1 MAAGHSRPVA
11 QRVISNGQQPDGRW
25 PGEGAG
31 EISLATYAAER
42 VATRARRP
50 AVSAG
55 VPIAA
60 AKITAPGVPGWA
72 VPRPR
77 ITKLIAQGT
86 RWCPLTV
93 VTGPAGA
100 GKTTALAL
108 WAAARPGTVA
118 WVGVDEFDNRP
129 GVFWAHVVAALR
141 RSGVA
146 LPTAAP
152 AARGRD
158 AGHVFLLWLAVALA
172 GQNPPVTLVLDDL
185 HLLTDPK
192 ALDGLDYLLR
202 NAGSGLRLVVAARM
216 APLPLHRYR
225 LAGGLTEIR
234 AGDLAFTVAEAG
246 LLLARH
252 GNKLSADSV
261 ERLTRRTEGWAA
273 GLRLAGIC
281 LGADP
286 GPDRFA
292 GELITEDSAVTGYLT
307 EEVLDVQ
314 PPEVRDVLLS
324 TSILEDISAQAAGE
338 LAGNERAGRILLALA
353 RANGF
358 VQPAGPGRYRYHPL
372 FAEVL
377 RLKLRCEHPDRV
389 ALLHRRAARWYERNG
404 QLADAVRHAARAG
417 DWPLAA
423 SMVIDALAIGEI
435 MEPRGSPSLAGEFAD
450 MPHGRAWTGP
460 QPHLISAAAALS
472 AGQQDAGTAA
482 LEAAD
487 AILERLPAGQETAAR
502 LAAAMIRLTA
512 ALRSGD
518 LTAAASA
525 AARAEVLVGRVPGG
539 NLARH
544 PGTRTRV
551 LSGRGAVE
559 LWSGHLDAAAGT
571 LDAGLAAAPASC
583 GQDERADCLG
593 HLALV
598 EALRGRL
605 CRAAE
610 LAGRATA
617 PLTAGEHRPPVPH
630 PNPAALV
637 ALAWVHVGHHELR
650 EARDSLGQADAAL
663 RVRPDK
669 LIGAVAYL
677 VAAGVSLAEGRA
689 AAAGQIIARA
699 RSGWSPP
706 AWLDHRLS
714 LVQSRAFAAAGDIQA
729 ALAAAGRCGSGT
741 SVEAAVTL
749 AYAWA
754 AAGDGENA
762 RRALAPALA
771 SHSGAPER
779 IRLQAWLIDARLSYT
794 SGDRV
799 RGRRSLASAL
809 RLAVPEQL
817 RLPFALERGWI
828 EPVLRRE
835 PELAHAHR
843 CLFAPA
849 LRHHQAPAP
858 RDTPDQAPILVA
870 EPLTEREREVL
881 RHASGLLRTAEIATE
896 LDISIHTVKTHLK
909 NVYRKL
915 ATTRRGEAVR
925 RARQLELI

>member
-1 MAAGHSRPVA
+1 MAV
-11 QRVISNGQQPDGRW
+11 
-25 PGEGAG
+25 
-31 EISLATYAAER
+31 YAAER

-55 VPIAA
+55 VPIVA
-60 AKITAPGVPGWA
+60 AKITAPGVPDW
-72 VPRPR
+72 VVSRPR
-77 ITKLIAQGT
+77 ITELIAQGT

-108 WAAARPGTVA
+108 WAAAQPGTVA
-118 WVGVDEFDNRP
+118 WVGLDEFDDRP
-129 GVFWAHVVAALR
+129 GVFWAYVVAALR
-141 RSGVA
+141 RSGAVIPPA
-146 LPTAAP
+146 LP
-152 AARGRD
+152 AARGRG
-158 AGHVFLLWLAVALA
+158 AGHVFLLWLAAALA
-172 GQNPPVTLVLDDL
+172 AQDPPVTLVLDDL
-185 HLLTDPK
+185 HLLTDPGV
-192 ALDGLDYLLR
+192 LDGLDYLLR

-216 APLPLHRYR
+216 DTLPLHRYR
-225 LAGGLTEIR
+225 LAGQLTEIR

-246 LLLARH
+246 LLLARY
-252 GNKLSADSV
+252 GSALPAGSV

-273 GLRLAGIC
+273 GLRLAAISMSTH
-281 LGADP
+281 P

-292 GELITEDSAVTGYLT
+292 SELVTEDSALTGYLT
-307 EEVLDVQ
+307 EQVLDVQ

-324 TSILEDISAQAAGE
+324 TSILEDLSAQAAAE
-338 LAGNERAGRILLALA
+338 LAGHERAGRILLALA
-353 RANGF
+353 RANAF

-377 RLKLRCEHPDRV
+377 RLTLNREHPDRI
-389 ALLHRRAARWYERNG
+389 APLHRRAARWYQRNG
-404 QLADAVRHAARAG
+404 QLTDAVRHAARAG

-423 SMVIDALAIGEI
+423 SIVIEELAIGEI
-435 MEPRGSPSLAGEFAD
+435 IEPRGSPSLATEFAG

-460 QPHLISAAAALS
+460 APHLVSAAVALS
-472 AGQQDAGTAA
+472 AGQHEASTAA
-482 LEAAD
+482 LDAAE
-487 AILERLPAGQETAAR
+487 AILERLPAGQEAASR
-502 LAAAMIRLTA
+502 LAAAIIRLTA

-518 LTAAASA
+518 LTAAAA
-525 AARAEVLVGRVPGG
+525 AAVRAEVLVSRVPGDQ
-539 NLARH
+539 LARH
-544 PGTRTRV
+544 PDIRARV

-559 LWSGHLDAAAGT
+559 LWSGHLDEAARVLESAV
-571 LDAGLAAAPASC
+571 AAETASC

-610 LAGRATA
+610 LADQAAA
-617 PLTAGEHRPPVPH
+617 PLAAGEHRPPARNPS
-630 PNPAALV
+630 PAALV
-637 ALAWVHVGHHELR
+637 ARAWVHLGHHELR
-650 EARDSLGQADAAL
+650 EARDSLGRADAAL

-689 AAAGQIIARA
+689 AVAGQIIARA

-714 LVQSRAFAAAGDIQA
+714 LVESRAFAAAGDIPA
-729 ALAAAGRCGSGT
+729 ALAAAGRCGGVT
-741 SVEAAVTL
+741 SPEAAVTL
-749 AYAWA
+749 AFAWA
-754 AAGDGENA
+754 AAGDGGNA

-771 SHSGAPER
+771 SQSGAPDR

-809 RLAVPEQL
+809 RLAEPEQL
-817 RLPFALERGWI
+817 RLPFAVERGWI
-828 EPVLRRE
+828 EPVLRRD

-843 CLFAPA
+843 RLLAPTLLA
-849 LRHHQAPAP
+849 PTLLAPTPLASTLRHDQAPAP
-858 RDTPDQAPILVA
+858 PGAPDQATILLV

-881 RHASGLLRTAEIATE
+881 RHASGLLRTAEIASE
-896 LDISIHTVKTHLK
+896 LDISVHTVKTHLK